1 MKKLVIANWKTNPKT
16 AREAVLL
23 AHAVEKSVRHV
34 SRKVEVV
41 LAPPFPFLSL
51 ITYHSSR
58 HYGARLAHSAGGT
71 FKLGAQDVFWER
83 GGAYTGEVSASQLK
97 SLGVSYVIV
106 GHSERRSPLTGGGET
121 SEMVRKKM
129 TAVLKTGMRAVLC
142 VGEEE
147 RKKETA
153 FPPLVR
159 EELHEGLRGVNKS
172 LLRNLIV
179 VYEPPWAISSHKHA
193 KPDTAQNVFEM
204 SILIRREL
212 VHLIGKKRAMRT
224 PILYGGSVDEKNA
237 VLFVREG
244 RVDGLLVGGA
254 SLHPKNFIGIV
265 RSIAEI

>member
-41 LAPPFPFLSL
+41 LVPPFPFLSL
-51 ITYHSSR
+51 ITYHSS
-58 HYGARLAHSAGGT
+58 L
-71 FKLGAQDVFWER
+71 KLGAQDVFWER

>member
-41 LAPPFPFLSL
+41 LVPPFPFLSL
-51 ITYHSSR
+51 ITYHSS
-58 HYGARLAHSAGGT
+58 L
-71 FKLGAQDVFWER
+71 KLGAQDVFWER

-129 TAVLKTGMRAVLC
+129 TAVLKMGMRAVLC
-142 VGEEE
+142 VG
-147 RKKETA
+147 
-153 FPPLVR
+153 

-179 VYEPPWAISSHKHA
+179 VYEPPWSISSHKHA
-193 KPDTAQNVFEM
+193 KPDTAQNFFEM

>member
-51 ITYHSSR
+51 ITYHSS
-58 HYGARLAHSAGGT
+58 L
-71 FKLGAQDVFWER
+71 KLGAQDVFWER